1 MARRADADFSDIDL
15 NKDSK
20 KLLSALLARE
30 TFKPN
35 PSLGGSVL
43 NGLAMGLMGLNEKWD
58 EERNDSSL
66 AAAAKALSSGA
77 KPLPGSVSPAI
88 TSAPDVQV
96 PAPGTVAGS
105 PQEHINNTWGGLT
118 PQGRDVATRT
128 VLGEA
133 SNQGPVGMQAVA
145 DVLRNRALQGGY
157 RTGSQGPTTMDRV
170 ALAPGQF
177 EPHMTQGGRDRM
189 EAYSANSPLY
199 QTAQGAVDTAAIGG
213 QPDVTGGAT
222 HFYSPQAQA
231 ALGRK
236 PPAWDDGTGRDIG
249 GHRFFGPQQ
258 APTQVAQ
265 ADPLQRMI
273 QSDMPRGVQR
283 AGNRAIIQRELRTP
297 EYETKEVN
305 GLLYQIDKS
314 GRTPPRLI
322 SPGGEQG
329 AIDFKVREKTAIN
342 RAEAEEERRQREAL
356 SRPNR
361 VQTSNRMI
369 DDIDRATAV
378 IDESPSTSTGPVGQ
392 VTKGIGWTPANKLNE
407 LMKPIKA
414 NIGFEELNQ
423 MRQESPTGGA
433 LGQVAVQELEYLQ
446 ARRGSLDIS
455 QKPEELKKNLK
466 RLRDDTYEVVHYGLG
481 KGPRKPDGSILQIGE
496 EVGDYAFQPAPG
508 NFDPKNRN
516 NWKRVR

>member
-1 MARRADADFSDIDL
+1 MARRADADFSDVDL

-58 EERNDSSL
+58 EERGVASQKGIVD
-66 AAAAKALSSGA
+66 ALY
-77 KPLPGSVSPAI
+77 GSDTRPMPTSVPPAI

-133 SNQGPVGMQAVA
+133 SNQGPLGMQAVA
-145 DVLRNRALQGGY
+145 DVLRNRAVQGGY

-189 EAYSANSPLY
+189 EAYSANSPMY
-199 QTAQGAVDTAAIGG
+199 QTAQGAVDAAAIGG

-222 HFYSPQAQA
+222 HFYSPKAQA
-231 ALGRK
+231 SLGRQ

-249 GHRFFGPQQ
+249 GHRFFGPKQ
-258 APTQVAQ
+258 APVQTAQ
-265 ADPLQRMI
+265 LDPRIQQLQQIYNDPKTPNATKSRIGAWLI
-273 QSDMPRGVQR
+273 QQKTK
-283 AGNRAIIQRELRTP
+283 AP

-314 GRTPPRLI
+314 GRTPPKMI

-329 AIDFKVREKTAIN
+329 AIDYAARKAAATKAAEVRGG
-342 RAEAEEERRQREAL
+342 REAVAADL
-356 SRPNR
+356 KKQAQQVCNI
-361 VQTSNRMI
+361 VVK
-369 DDIDRATAV
+369 DIDRAIKLV
-378 IDESPSTSTGPVGQ
+378 DTSTLPTTGLVGGLLSN
-392 VTKGIGWTPANKLNE
+392 VGGTAARDVRALVDTV
-407 LMKPIKA
+407 KA
-414 NIGFEELNQ
+414 NIGFQELSK
-423 MRQESPTGGA
+423 MRQASPTGGA
-433 LGQVAVQELEYLQ
+433 LGQVTVRELELLQ
-446 ARRGSLDIS
+446 ATIANLEQSQTAGQFKENLGRVKEAYLDI
-455 QKPEELKKNLK
+455 
-466 RLRDDTYEVVHYGLG
+466 VHG
-481 KGPRKPDGSILQIGE
+481 
-496 EVGDYAFQPAPG
+496 PG
-508 NFDPKNRN
+508 NRPESGESKTRRYNPETG
-516 NWKRVR
+516 KIE